1 MIIALDLSWA
11 EAHGLVH
18 SLEQYIE
25 HVSREYL
32 SPPSEIDPGRRVD
45 LVDVLYKFI
54 KACEPLQPPP
64 APAGEDDA

>member
-11 EAHGLVH
+11 EAHGLAH
-18 SLEQYIE
+18 SLEHDIE

-32 SPPSEIDPGRRVD
+32 SPPSDVDPGRRVD
-45 LVDVLYKFI
+45 LVEVLRTVI
-54 KACEPLQPPP
+54 IACEPLRPPP